1 MVKESYK
8 IEYCI
13 LFYLVDKKRMAF
25 YLIVVSIILVSY
37 GLLKIVS
44 FNRIIKFALS
54 KPPISNKL
62 AYDKNLIFVLPVYQE
77 ERLIRETVL
86 YYKNYVEKFENVK
99 LIVVGTRKERKKVG
113 INPTLSLINDLQ
125 SEKII
130 LLEYPEQDGYMAH
143 QVNYVCWYLKERDF
157 DLAKTWIHLLNIDS
171 RVGNAYF
178 SEAFYYINENISII
192 LQSALFVS
200 NFKSLWW
207 LLKGVS
213 IVQTRRTITW
223 EQRRIKLHNMCS
235 SKLYHVVGHG
245 LLINLK
251 KIFDYHLFPTDT
263 LNEDM
268 HLGYYFSVAWE
279 QIQGMISYEV
289 ADVPNSFWDRW
300 KQAAGWFI
308 WAVDYRN
315 YFKLY
320 QHKFWKKRMFRGLL
334 FAIQGLYNAFKWLI
348 ISYLILSLII
358 ISLILNN
365 YFFYLLVIISLSCY
379 MYHYLLCIKFL
390 QRKWY
395 IPRKSLC
402 SYLLASFMIVIIK
415 SIPATI
421 WLIKYVWSELKIIS
435 FKKYKVSHE

>member
-1 MVKESYK
+1 
-8 IEYCI
+8 
-13 LFYLVDKKRMAF
+13 
-25 YLIVVSIILVSY
+25 
-37 GLLKIVS
+37 
-44 FNRIIKFALS
+44 
-54 KPPISNKL
+54 
-62 AYDKNLIFVLPVYQE
+62 
-77 ERLIRETVL
+77 
-86 YYKNYVEKFENVK
+86 
-99 LIVVGTRKERKKVG
+99 
-113 INPTLSLINDLQ
+113 
-125 SEKII
+125 
-130 LLEYPEQDGYMAH
+130 MAH

-178 SEAFYYINENISII
+178 LEAFYYINENISII

-223 EQRRIKLHNMCS
+223 EQRRIKLHNVCS

-402 SYLLASFMIVIIK
+402 SYLLASFMIVIIR